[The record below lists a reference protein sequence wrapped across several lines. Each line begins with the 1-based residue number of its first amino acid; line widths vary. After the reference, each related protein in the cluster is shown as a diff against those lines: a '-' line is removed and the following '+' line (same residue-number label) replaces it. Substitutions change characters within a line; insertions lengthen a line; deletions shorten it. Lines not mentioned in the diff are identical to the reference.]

1 MRQSTSA
8 NYRGGLMRQAV
19 IVAIVLAL
27 APGAAAAGKLPAST
41 AAKLPTPASAEL
53 CGRCHR
59 AIHDSWATSAHA
71 TAMTSPAFLDA
82 EYAAEEQFGIE
93 ARKVCLGCHA
103 PMAGLLNDLE
113 LSRKVSWEGITC
125 DYCHS
130 IREVAAAGPNHK
142 SVVQFGPVKSGPS
155 KTSVSPA
162 HGTAYSSVHT
172 SALLCAVCHEHKN
185 RLGFPIVTTYS
196 EWKDSPS
203 GKGDVECQQCH
214 MELVRGSVVEPR
226 VRRES
231 SHLVNLHAMPGSH
244 SVSQL
249 NKALTARLTA
259 SRNGQ
264 NVDVSVKVKNEG
276 AGHFL
281 PTGSPMRQMILEV
294 RVTSAGIVTGT
305 EKRDYTRVLADAE
318 GNVIQKEYVAFMN
331 AAKVVS
337 DTRLAPDE
345 TRTESFSFKVPA
357 GQTARVD
364 AIFYYFHPATA
375 DPDKSGRIKFL
386 ELSKSLP

>member
-1 MRQSTSA
+1 MRK
-8 NYRGGLMRQAV
+8 AV

-27 APGAAAAGKLPAST
+27 APAAAAVGKLPA
-41 AAKLPTPASAEL
+41 PASAEQ

-59 AIHDSWATSAHA
+59 AIFDSWETSAHA
-71 TAMTSPAFLDA
+71 RSMTSPVFLDA
-82 EYAAEEQFGIE
+82 FDAAENEFGVE

-103 PMAGLLNDLE
+103 PASALLSDTDLA
-113 LSRKVSWEGITC
+113 RKVSWEGVTC

-130 IREVAAAGPNHK
+130 MREVKQDGQNLKAL
-142 SVVQFGPVKSGPS
+142 VQFGSVKSGPS
-155 KTSVSPA
+155 KSSVSPA

-172 SALLCAVCHEHKN
+172 SALLCAVCHEYKN
-185 RLGFPIVTTYS
+185 AGGFSVVTTYS
-196 EWKDSPS
+196 EWKASPS
-203 GKGDVECQQCH
+203 GKGDLECQQCH

-249 NKALTARLTA
+249 NKAVTAKLTA

-264 NVDVSVKVKNEG
+264 TVDVAVKVKNEG
-276 AGHFL
+276 AGHYL
-281 PTGSPMRQMILEV
+281 PTGSPMRQVILEV
-294 RVTSAGIVTGT
+294 RATSAGVTVAT
-305 EKRDYTRVLADAE
+305 ERRIYTRVLADADGKTIE
-318 GNVIQKEYVAFMN
+318 KEYVAFLK
-331 AAKVVS
+331 AAKILS

-345 TRTESFSFKVPA
+345 TRLETFSFKVPA
-357 GQTARVD
+357 GQSARID

-375 DPDKSGRIKFL
+375 DPEKSDRIKFL
-386 ELSKSLP
+386 DLTKNLP